1 MRYYFYLDD
10 YDRNVSLW
18 VRHNG
23 KERVVYE
30 YPECYGDYS
39 EYFKEWRTI
48 GTENGELTLPR
59 LVKIG
64 VTVPVSKREAEDWL
78 FIQSI

>member
-1 MRYYFYLDD
+1 M
-10 YDRNVSLW
+10 NASLW

-39 EYFKEWRTI
+39 EFFKDWRVI
-48 GTENGELTLPR
+48 DERFGELTLPS
-59 LVKIG
+59 LVKTG

-78 FIQSI
+78 FIQNI